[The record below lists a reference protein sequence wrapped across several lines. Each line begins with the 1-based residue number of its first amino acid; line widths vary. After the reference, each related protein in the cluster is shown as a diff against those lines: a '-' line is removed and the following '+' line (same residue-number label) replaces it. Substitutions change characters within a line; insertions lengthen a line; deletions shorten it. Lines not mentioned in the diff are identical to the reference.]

1 MNTSCCQESN
11 KQKKTCRLHS
21 LVSFL
26 PQKIWMFQD
35 LEDKI
40 IQAFIP
46 LIPVAVKRVIS
57 RKKLADFILWSNF
70 SHINMDVSGI
80 RE

>member
-1 MNTSCCQESN
+1 
-11 KQKKTCRLHS
+11 
-21 LVSFL
+21 
-26 PQKIWMFQD
+26 MFQD

-70 SHINMDVSGI
+70 YHINMDVSGI

>member
-1 MNTSCCQESN
+1 MDVSGIREKKYSSFHSMNTSCCQESN
-11 KQKKTCRLHS
+11 KQKKTCRFHS

-46 LIPVAVKRVIS
+46 
-57 RKKLADFILWSNF
+57 
-70 SHINMDVSGI
+70 
-80 RE
+80 